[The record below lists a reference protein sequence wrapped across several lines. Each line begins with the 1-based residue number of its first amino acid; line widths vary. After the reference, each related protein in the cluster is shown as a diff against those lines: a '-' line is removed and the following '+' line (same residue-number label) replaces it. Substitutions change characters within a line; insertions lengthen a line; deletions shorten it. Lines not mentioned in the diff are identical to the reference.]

1 MALNLKLM
9 LIGLALHMPLSAFV
23 ENQGQAL
30 CSSISGDVSYQRADL
45 PKQKVRLHEQIEVSD
60 KSLLETGFKSHVYF
74 KTSNQVSIGLQEN
87 TALRIEGFKLK
98 SAAESVSKDDY
109 KPLSSSFVSELK
121 EGTLS
126 IKINKLSPLSVVQ
139 VKVPNGLFEFS
150 EAECVIEY
158 SHDILK
164 IAVFK
169 GNLSFKFGEDSKTLY
184 LNESH
189 YYETDAYHIEQGIIE
204 PYLTIEAAPEDW
216 AQLNQFIV
224 YDHKRVLFPAQ
235 GDHAHPNAL
244 GKIIIPDQFFKKP
257 FVKTLVFSDND

>member
-1 MALNLKLM
+1 MALNLKLT
-9 LIGLALHMPLSAFV
+9 LIGLALHLPLSALI
-23 ENQGQAL
+23 ENQGQAF
-30 CSSISGDVSYQRADL
+30 CSSIRGEVHYQRADL
-45 PKQKVRLHEQIEVSD
+45 PKEKISLHEQIALSD
-60 KSLLETGFKSHVYF
+60 NSLLETGFRSHVYF
-74 KTSNQVSIGLQEN
+74 KTSNQLSIGLEEN
-87 TALRIEGFKLK
+87 TVLRIADFKLK
-98 SAAESVSKDDY
+98 SSAESLSKDDY
-109 KPLSSSFVSELK
+109 KPLSSSFVCELK

-126 IKINKLSPLSVVQ
+126 LKIDKLSPLSVVQ
-139 VKVPNGLFEFS
+139 VKVPNGLFQFS
-150 EAECVIEY
+150 AAECVIEY

-184 LNESH
+184 LNKSH

-216 AQLNQFIV
+216 AQLSQFIA
-224 YDHKRVLFPAQ
+224 YDHKRVIFPAQ

-257 FVKTLVFSDND
+257 FVKTLVFSDNN